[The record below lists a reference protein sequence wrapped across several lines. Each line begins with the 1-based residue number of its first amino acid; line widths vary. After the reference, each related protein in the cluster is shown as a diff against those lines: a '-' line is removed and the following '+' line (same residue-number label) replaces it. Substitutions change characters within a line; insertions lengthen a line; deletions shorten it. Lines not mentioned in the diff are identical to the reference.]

1 MDNRAAQ
8 QLAAMLTA
16 KQRADIVQ
24 LAQIITAPATVPPVG
39 AAAPARGKRPR
50 AQRGS
55 REKYSGGCAI
65 IGSPPGQ
72 SEQCGMPMP

>member
-39 AAAPARGKRPR
+39 AAAPARG
-50 AQRGS
+50 
-55 REKYSGGCAI
+55 
-65 IGSPPGQ
+65 
-72 SEQCGMPMP
+72 